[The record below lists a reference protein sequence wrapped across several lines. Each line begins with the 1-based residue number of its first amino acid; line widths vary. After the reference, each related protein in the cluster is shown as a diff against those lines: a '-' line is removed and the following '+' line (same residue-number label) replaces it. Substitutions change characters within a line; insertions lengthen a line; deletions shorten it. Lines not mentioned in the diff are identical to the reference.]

1 VTLRTA
7 RYTALLAGLL
17 LLTGCT
23 AGGVGKSTR
32 ARAGDGG
39 RLALAA
45 ATSCDELMTGL
56 HAAYR
61 PYAAYRQPDVGTF
74 SGPVSGDAAP
84 APNAAAPGAAPGGG
98 VARDA
103 QEPPLHS
110 DTNVAE
116 AGVDEPDL
124 VKTDGRRIVTV
135 SRGVLWV
142 VDAASRQLTGT
153 LALESAVSPTNLLLF
168 GDRALLFLP
177 WGTAGGIAGPRLT
190 LVDLSAGTPTVVSG
204 FVIDGELVDARLV
217 GGTVRVVTRSGP
229 RLAYPGKD
237 PAAATDRAGP
247 DQWLPRYR
255 VTRNGKTEDGR
266 VECGQVRRP
275 AQYSGASMLTLL
287 TFDLNQPA
295 LSDGDPVTIVADADT
310 VYATGSSL
318 YVLANN
324 QWLGWAR
331 PPGGAPGGPGVAPA
345 PPTQRTD
352 IYKFDTSG
360 TSTPS
365 YLASATVPGYVL
377 NQYAV
382 SEWQGNLRIA
392 TTVNQSTSTVYVL
405 RPDGDQL
412 TEVGRV
418 GGLGHG
424 QKIYAVRYAG
434 PVGYV
439 VTFRL
444 TDPLYTLDLA
454 DPAHPRVTG
463 ALEIDGYSAYLHPV
477 GNGRLLGVGQTSDP
491 ATGRNQGLAVS
502 LFDVSDPT
510 RPTRLS
516 RFELL
521 GAGHSI
527 AEFDP
532 HAFLYWPASR
542 LAVVPIQQGA
552 VALRVTD
559 RTVDRAGQLS
569 PKSGRLTRSLVVGT
583 TLWTVSTDGL
593 TAADLTSLT
602 PQVWISF

>member
-1 VTLRTA
+1 VTIRTA
-7 RYTALLAGLL
+7 ARCALLSGLL
-17 LLTGCT
+17 LVTACT
-23 AGGVGKSTR
+23 PAGVAKSTR

-39 RLALAA
+39 RLVLAA
-45 ATSCDELMTGL
+45 ASSCDELMTGL
-56 HAAYR
+56 HEAIR
-61 PYAAYRQPDVGTF
+61 PYVAMLGGGART
-74 SGPVSGDAAP
+74 DAAGP
-84 APNAAAPGAAPGGG
+84 PATAPNAAAPGAGSAKDDAPPAP
-98 VARDA
+98 V
-103 QEPPLHS
+103 HS

-116 AGVDEPDL
+116 VGVDEPDL

-153 LALESAVSPTNLLLF
+153 LALESAAAPTNLLLF
-168 GDRALLFLP
+168 DDKALVFLP
-177 WGTAGGIAGPRLT
+177 WGTAGGIAGPRLV
-190 LVDLSAGTPTVVSG
+190 LVDLSSGAPTVASG
-204 FVIDGELVDARLV
+204 FVIDGQLVDARQV
-217 GGTVRVVTRSGP
+217 GGTVRVVTRSAP
-229 RLAYPGKD
+229 RLRYLPGQD
-237 PAAATDRAGP
+237 PRAAVGRAGP
-247 DQWLPRYR
+247 DQWLPRYQVNAHGR
-255 VTRNGKTEDGR
+255 TETGR
-266 VECGQVRRP
+266 VECASVRRP
-275 AQYSGASMLTLL
+275 AQYTGSSLLTLL
-287 TFDLNQPA
+287 TFDLSQPA

-310 VYATGSSL
+310 VYSTADSL

-324 QWLGWAR
+324 QWFAR
-331 PPGGAPGGPGVAPA
+331 PQV
-345 PPTQRTD
+345 QQTD
-352 IYKFDTSG
+352 VYKFTTSG
-360 TSTPS
+360 TATPA
-365 YLASATVPGYVL
+365 YVASATVPGYLL
-377 NQYAV
+377 NQYSV
-382 SEWQGNLRIA
+382 SDWHGDLRIA

-412 TEVGRV
+412 AEVGRV

-439 VTFRL
+439 VTFRQ

-454 DPAHPRVTG
+454 DPEHPRVTG

-477 GNGRLLGVGQTSDP
+477 GDGRLLGVGQTSDP

-527 AEFDP
+527 AEFNP

-542 LAVVPIQQGA
+542 LAVVPIRQGA
-552 VALRVTD
+552 VALRVSD
-559 RTVDRAGQLS
+559 RTVDRAGQLT
-569 PKSGRLTRSLVVGT
+569 PRSGQLTRSLVVGT

-593 TAADLTSLT
+593 AAADLTSLT
-602 PQVWISF
+602 PQFWLSF

>member
-1 VTLRTA
+1 
-7 RYTALLAGLL
+7 
-17 LLTGCT
+17 
-23 AGGVGKSTR
+23 
-32 ARAGDGG
+32 
-39 RLALAA
+39 
-45 ATSCDELMTGL
+45 MTGL

-61 PYAAYRQPDVGTF
+61 PYFETF
-74 SGPVSGDAAP
+74 NGGARADSAVPGAP
-84 APNAAAPGAAPGGG
+84 APNAAAPNAGAPGG
-98 VARDA
+98 AAKDA

-116 AGVDEPDL
+116 VGVDEPDL

-153 LALESAVSPTNLLLF
+153 LALERPIEPTNLLLY
-168 GDRALLFLP
+168 GDRALVFLP
-177 WGTAGGIAGPRLT
+177 WGTAGGIAGPRLL
-190 LVDLSAGTPTVVSG
+190 LVDLSSGTPTVASG

-229 RLAYPGKD
+229 RLIYPAKD
-237 PAAATDRAGP
+237 PQGAVDRAGP
-247 DQWLPRYR
+247 DQWLPRYQ
-255 VTRNGKTEDGR
+255 VTGRGRTEAGR
-266 VECGQVRRP
+266 VDCANVRRP

-287 TFDLNQPA
+287 TFDLGQPA

-310 VYATGSSL
+310 VYATANSL

-324 QWLGWAR
+324 QWLGRAQ
-331 PPGGAPGGPGVAPA
+331 PQSGIAPDPL
-345 PPTQRTD
+345 TQQTD
-352 IYKFDTSG
+352 IYKFDTTG
-360 TSTPS
+360 TRTPR
-365 YLASATVPGYVL
+365 YVASATVPGYVL

-382 SEWQGNLRIA
+382 SEWRGDLRIA

-405 RPDGDQL
+405 RQYEDDLEGQL
-412 TEVGRV
+412 TEVGKV

-477 GNGRLLGVGQTSDP
+477 GDGRLLGVGQTSDP
-491 ATGRNQGLAVS
+491 NTGRNQGLAVS
-502 LFDVSDPT
+502 LFDVSDPAK
-510 RPTRLS
+510 PTRLS

-542 LAVVPIQQGA
+542 LAVVPIRQGA

-559 RTVDRAGQLS
+559 RTVDRAGQLT
-569 PKSGRLTRSLVVGT
+569 PRSGRLTRSLVVGT
-583 TLWTVSTDGL
+583 TLWTVCTDGL
-593 TAADLTSLT
+593 AAADLTSLT
-602 PQVWISF
+602 NEFWLSF